1 MDTED
6 LSVYKTYT
14 VFVSFMALDEK
25 DAEGFVLDMQPK
37 DWLEH
42 LELAEEEE

>member
-1 MDTED
+1 MDTDD
-6 LSVYKTYT
+6 LSKYKTYT
-14 VFVSFMALDEK
+14 VFVAFMALDQK

-42 LELAEEEE
+42 LEEEE